1 MLLRVFL
8 FLLGFGLT
16 TLGAV
21 YIICYLN
28 LLDIG
33 YNFLQYVNF
42 IIRRLECIIFIIG
55 IILMIL
61 VTTIG
66 GKNEL
71 HI

>member
-61 VTTIG
+61 ATTIG

-71 HI
+71 RI

>member
-61 VTTIG
+61 ATTIG

>member
-61 VTTIG
+61 ATNIG